1 MLNLRYFDDFLPLER
16 QSERLWLAERDRLA
30 RTAGRPRSGQATPP
44 AWHVLRLWLAILLLV
59 SFHRP

>member
-30 RTAGRPRSGQATPP
+30 RDASRRQSGRVAPP
-44 AWHVLRLWLAILLLV
+44 AWHALRLWLAILLLL
-59 SFHRP
+59 SLHRP